1 MKKGSTLVTLLLMGL
16 MSTSATAQESWSLA
30 KCIDYAK
37 QQNLDVKRRTNDMK
51 SAEVQVNTAKNSRL
65 PNLNANI
72 NQNLAFG
79 RSISSANTYVNQSS
93 ATTTLGINAS
103 APIYQGSY
111 INSRVKYADWSLK
124 AAVEDINQMGDDIT
138 IQVTLAYLQV
148 LYNKE
153 LVKVAQENVDQGKQ
167 QLKKTEELVNGGR
180 LPKSE
185 QYESKA
191 QLAKEE
197 YNLTKAQGDLKIALL
212 ALGQLMELQSI
223 ESFDVEVPSTD
234 KVAINSDA
242 VLALNSG
249 SIEKAYGIRPAVKA
263 AEYRLQAGEEYI
275 NMAKAAYY
283 PSLSAIAQYGNSYY
297 NVFDMSNPS
306 FSTQVKNQGQKVVG
320 LQLNIPIF
328 NRYESR
334 NNINLARIEQDQRT
348 LALTDAKKV
357 LFKDMQQ
364 AYYNAMTAQQSFLS
378 AKQALEAS
386 TVAYQYAQEKF
397 DAGRSTVFEMNE
409 TKKRLATSQSE
420 LAQARY
426 EYIFRTKLLDYYN
439 GTPITL

>member
-1 MKKGSTLVTLLLMGL
+1 
-16 MSTSATAQESWSLA
+16 
-30 KCIDYAK
+30 
-37 QQNLDVKRRTNDMK
+37 
-51 SAEVQVNTAKNSRL
+51 
-65 PNLNANI
+65 
-72 NQNLAFG
+72 
-79 RSISSANTYVNQSS
+79 
-93 ATTTLGINAS
+93 
-103 APIYQGSY
+103 
-111 INSRVKYADWSLK
+111 
-124 AAVEDINQMGDDIT
+124 
-138 IQVTLAYLQV
+138 
-148 LYNKE
+148 
-153 LVKVAQENVDQGKQ
+153 
-167 QLKKTEELVNGGR
+167 
-180 LPKSE
+180 
-185 QYESKA
+185 
-191 QLAKEE
+191 
-197 YNLTKAQGDLKIALL
+197 
-212 ALGQLMELQSI
+212 MELQSI

-242 VLALNSG
+242 VLALSSG

-275 NMAKAAYY
+275 NM
-283 PSLSAIAQYGNSYY
+283 YY

-439 GTPITL
+439 GTPISL